1 MTGKT
6 TAGNGILAMLAEA
19 VMRDDVD
26 RVAAAA
32 GLAVVH
38 VSQQPSRQTWTGAS
52 AVLLDAA
59 SARRCAAPALPRRK
73 GVIML
78 SEAEP
83 RTADFQAAMSVGA
96 EHVITLPAGEA
107 DLVALLSD
115 AAESR
120 RDDGGAGPVVAVMAG
135 RGGAGASLFATALA
149 LTASDALLVDA
160 DPWSGGIDLAVGSE
174 DEQGLRWPD
183 LTLEHG
189 RLSISALRQALPC
202 RSGVSVLSCARAAT
216 DVEAGPLAAVIDA
229 GRRGG
234 VTVVCDLPRR
244 STPAIEV
251 AADAADLLVLVT
263 TADVRA
269 CASAAATASALVAI
283 NPNVGLVVRGPAPG
297 GLGSAEVARIV
308 GLPLLASLRPQPGLA
323 GLVERDGLRLRRGSP
338 LARAA
343 RRVLTVLAQHPKVEA
358 A

>member
-1 MTGKT
+1 MTAKT
-6 TAGNGILAMLAEA
+6 TTANGVLAIVTDPL
-19 VMRDDVD
+19 MRDDVD

-38 VSQQPSRQTWTGAS
+38 VAQQPSRQAWTGAS

-59 SARRCAAPALPRRK
+59 GVRLCSTPALPRRT
-73 GVIML
+73 GVVLL
-78 SEAEP
+78 SQAEP
-83 RTADFQAAMSVGA
+83 RTADFQAAISVGA
-96 EHVITLPAGEA
+96 EHVLTLPADEA
-107 DLVALLSD
+107 DLVTLLSEI
-115 AAESR
+115 AESR
-120 RDDGGAGPVVAVMAG
+120 RDDARTGQVVAVMGG

-160 DPWSGGIDLAVGSE
+160 DPWGGGIDLAAGSE
-174 DEQGLRWPD
+174 NLPGLRWPD
-183 LTLEHG
+183 VAVEHG
-189 RLSISALRQALPC
+189 RLSISSLRQALP
-202 RSGVSVLSCARAAT
+202 RRNGVAVLSCARTAT
-216 DVEAGPLAAVIDA
+216 NVDAGPLAAVIDA

-234 VTVVCDLPRR
+234 GTVVCDLPRR
-244 STPAIEV
+244 ATPAVEI
-251 AADAADLLVLVT
+251 AADAADLVVLVT

-269 CASAAATASALVAI
+269 CASAAATASALLPI

-308 GLPLLASLRPQPGLA
+308 GLPLLAALRPQTGLSA
-323 GLVERDGLRLRRGSP
+323 VVERDGLRLRRGSP

-343 RRVLTVLAQHPKVEA
+343 RRVLNVLAHHPKVQA